1 MENPQL
7 NLSIDQTLPVTCE
20 KCGGHYFEQALH
32 IRKASGLLTGTGQT
46 TYMPI
51 PVFACKACGHV
62 NTEFLPRELKD
73 LNAEESTK

>member
-1 MENPQL
+1 MQQPPQMSL
-7 NLSIDQTLPVTCE
+7 TMDQTQPVQCE
-20 KCGGHYFEQALH
+20 QCNHTFFQEALH

-62 NTEFLPRELKD
+62 NTEFLPKELKN
-73 LNAEESTK
+73 LNDKEA

>member
-1 MENPQL
+1 MEQPRM
-7 NLSIDQTLPVTCE
+7 NLSIDQTSPVECE
-20 KCGGHYFEQALH
+20 KCNGTFFEEALH

-62 NTEFLPRELKD
+62 NTEFLPKELKN
-73 LNAEESTK
+73 LSAGE

>member
-7 NLSIDQTLPVTCE
+7 NLTLDQTLPVLCE
-20 KCGGHYFEQALH
+20 ECGGHYFEQVLH
-32 IRKASGLLTGTGQT
+32 IRKASGLLTGTGQP

-62 NTEFLPRELKD
+62 NVEFLPRELKNLD
-73 LNAEESTK
+73 AGEE

>member
-1 MENPQL
+1 MEQPRM
-7 NLSIDQTLPVTCE
+7 NLSIDQTLPVECE
-20 KCGGHYFEQALH
+20 KCNHTFFEEALH

-62 NTEFLPRELKD
+62 NTEFLPKELKG
-73 LNAEESTK
+73 LNSGE